1 MAKKKCKKSQQCDSS
16 FANGHAMRVY
26 TFKATKTYE
35 AILQLILNQHDA
47 SFAIGH
53 QYSYIIKR
61 TRTYEDI
68 LQIRIHQHDNAFYTN
83 Q

>member
-1 MAKKKCKKSQQCDSS
+1 
-16 FANGHAMRVY
+16 MRVY

-47 SFAIGH
+47 NIAIGH
-53 QYSYIIKR
+53 QHSYIIKR
-61 TRTYEDI
+61 TRIYEDI
-68 LQIRIHQHDNAFYTN
+68 LQIGTHQHDNAFYTN